1 MLCQMNL
8 SSLRQKVFDT
18 SIYSCNRK
26 NNLSLLGHNLKH
38 LETLRGVVRTLSSC
52 RGIENGEG
60 CVQVGDE
67 YVAGPFVD
75 PFL

>member
-1 MLCQMNL
+1 MTH
-8 SSLRQKVFDT
+8 R
-18 SIYSCNRK
+18 SITAIVK
-26 NNLSLLGHNLKH
+26 TVVTNLSLLGHDLKH

-75 PFL
+75 LFL